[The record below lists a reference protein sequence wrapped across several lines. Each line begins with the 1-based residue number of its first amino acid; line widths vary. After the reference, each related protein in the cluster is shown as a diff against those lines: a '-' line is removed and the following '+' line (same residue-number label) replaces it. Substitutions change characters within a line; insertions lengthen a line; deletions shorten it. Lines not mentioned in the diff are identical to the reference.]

1 MKKQR
6 IRPALIFKVFI
17 ALFMLAAVSLIIQ
30 NFVSRSRLKPR
41 VPVVETEIAEQK
53 VETTEEIHHFQ
64 LRRGKLDYEVRA
76 ARHYIGDDGLYHL
89 EGDVQLKFP
98 GRADGEDVVLTA
110 GEIVHDR
117 ENAFFRMLGGAV
129 LAAKDIRIEAES
141 FEYQTEEERLLTDRP
156 VKFTSERIS
165 GSAKEAVYR
174 ATNQRLILRNEVRL
188 SLTTASDPS
197 RPVQIEG
204 NELDYLHS
212 QGSGTIRGDARIHA
226 GENFADASLI
236 QFELFSNKENLRK
249 VLMQGD
255 VHLVTT
261 SQDSSPSDPNSE
273 EQAARPERRELR
285 ARKVMIRAWHNSQ
298 EIRSLEAEGK
308 CYLRQDTAG
317 GEFIETTADRLDI
330 QFNHKGGMRTFHARG
345 HVNMAEQREGESRTV
360 RGGVLSIEGKKQIL
374 HVESSEESRARIR
387 AGDYEIE
394 ADVLDIMLNS
404 RNLEAAGEVNV
415 IMTSQKAEAPAV
427 GFFGGTDA
435 IFVKAE
441 KMRYSGKNRRFMFT
455 GDVKVWQGK
464 ETMLTQ
470 EMTIFREGG
479 NMVCREGV
487 ETHITVNPKG
497 EEEYDL
503 EIRADTL
510 EYKPSSRRLTYSGDV
525 IVKVE
530 ASELKADELIIRLS
544 EEDNKIQT
552 LLASGD
558 VEVIR
563 ELYRAEGQKA
573 VFNLEKETIQLS
585 GNPVL
590 THQQKGR
597 VQGDKLTFYLAD
609 DRIIVENKGRER
621 SETVIKKS

>member
-30 NFVSRSRLKPR
+30 NFVNRSRLRPR
-41 VPVVETEIAEQK
+41 VPHVETEIAEQK
-53 VETTEEIHHFQ
+53 VETTEEIQHFQ
-64 LRRGKLDYEVRA
+64 LRRGEIDYVAQA
-76 ARHYIGDDGLYHL
+76 ARHYIGEDGLYHL

-129 LAAKDIRIEAES
+129 LAVKDIRIEAES

-156 VKFTSERIS
+156 VRFTSERIS

-174 ATNQRLILRNEVRL
+174 ATNQRLILRKEVRL

-212 QGSGTIRGDARIHA
+212 QGSGAIRGDARIHA
-226 GENFADASLI
+226 GESFADASLI
-236 QFELFSNKENLRK
+236 RFDLFSNKENLRK

-261 SQDSSPSDPNSE
+261 GEDSSGSDPE
-273 EQAARPERRELR
+273 TEGQAVRPERRELR
-285 ARKVMIRAWHNSQ
+285 ARKVVIRAWHNSQ

-330 QFNHKGGMRTFHARG
+330 QFNRKGGMRTFHARG

-374 HVESSEESRARIR
+374 HVESSEESRARIK

-404 RNLEAAGEVNV
+404 RNLEAAGKVNV
-415 IMTSQKAEAPAV
+415 IMTSPKEEAPAV
-427 GFFGGTDA
+427 GFFGGTDD

-441 KMRYSGKNRRFMFT
+441 EMRYSGENRRFLFK

-497 EEEYDL
+497 EEYDL

-510 EYKPSSRRLTYSGDV
+510 EYKPSTRRLTYSGDV

-530 ASELKADELIIRLS
+530 ASELKADELNIRLS

-552 LLASGD
+552 LLALGD

-563 ELYRAEGQKA
+563 DLYRAEGQEA

-585 GNPVL
+585 GSPVL

-597 VQGDKLTFYLAD
+597 VQGNKLTFYLAD

-621 SETVIKKS
+621 SETVIKQS